1 MSTVNI
7 NLQAK
12 DLTASGGQGVVDP
25 TPDTLVQRTSTGAIK
40 ATDATTDNEVVNK
53 KQFDE
58 GLAGKVD
65 KITTPNYVYV
75 TSAQGEQTGA
85 PKEVTPVEWSI
96 MQRGDGGRSQVN
108 EPVADK
114 DITNKGY
121 VDTGLAGKV
130 DIVESS
136 GTEAYGHNGAEQTK
150 FPLSYNPARFS
161 IVYRDGNGRS
171 KIADP
176 VDNKDVANKEYVDTA
191 IATATVLVSPN
202 GTKYKVTVGD
212 DGILSATV
220 IT

>member
-40 ATDATTDNEVVNK
+40 ATEATTDNEAINK

-65 KITTPNYVYV
+65 
-75 TSAQGEQTGA
+75 
-85 PKEVTPVEWSI
+85 
-96 MQRGDGGRSQVN
+96 
-108 EPVADK
+108 
-114 DITNKGY
+114 
-121 VDTGLAGKV
+121 LL
-130 DIVESS
+130 ESS

-161 IVYRDGNGRS
+161 ILYRDGNGRS

-176 VDNKDVANKEYVDTA
+176 IDNKDVANKEYVDTA
-191 IATATVLVSPN
+191 IATAAVLVSPN
-202 GTKYKVTVGD
+202 GTKYKISVND
-212 DGILSATV
+212 DGTLTTTV
-220 IT
+220 TT